1 MINIQNAKDTFL
13 DYVKNYDI
21 NNGRIKLK
29 MIHILNVAK
38 NCKEIAESL
47 KLDDEQIKLAYLIGI
62 FHDIG
67 RFEQVRI
74 YNTFSDKDTGLDHGE
89 YSLKVL
95 YDDKLIEKF
104 IDTHKYDDIIKKAVF
119 YHNKAKIADDVKGD
133 ALIFSEIIR
142 DADKIDIY
150 RVINEDDMKDVFWY
164 ENFKNLDISEK
175 LMNEFEN
182 THFISYKN
190 IENNAD
196 LILAFYGYIFDFNF
210 DYCLKNIKDK
220 KFLEKFY
227 QRIKDTFKSDYI
239 NKKVEKILYIC
250 NSYIN
255 EKIKSM

>member
-1 MINIQNAKDTFL
+1 
-13 DYVKNYDI
+13 
-21 NNGRIKLK
+21 
-29 MIHILNVAK
+29 
-38 NCKEIAESL
+38 
-47 KLDDEQIKLAYLIGI
+47 
-62 FHDIG
+62 
-67 RFEQVRI
+67 
-74 YNTFSDKDTGLDHGE
+74 
-89 YSLKVL
+89 
-95 YDDKLIEKF
+95 
-104 IDTHKYDDIIKKAVF
+104 
-119 YHNKAKIADDVKGD
+119 
-133 ALIFSEIIR
+133 
-142 DADKIDIY
+142 
-150 RVINEDDMKDVFWY
+150 MK
-164 ENFKNLDISEK
+164 
-175 LMNEFEN
+175 EFEN

>member
-1 MINIQNAKDTFL
+1 M
-13 DYVKNYDI
+13 
-21 NNGRIKLK
+21 
-29 MIHILNVAK
+29 
-38 NCKEIAESL
+38 
-47 KLDDEQIKLAYLIGI
+47 
-62 FHDIG
+62 
-67 RFEQVRI
+67 
-74 YNTFSDKDTGLDHGE
+74 
-89 YSLKVL
+89 
-95 YDDKLIEKF
+95 
-104 IDTHKYDDIIKKAVF
+104 
-119 YHNKAKIADDVKGD
+119 
-133 ALIFSEIIR
+133 IFSKIIR